1 MIDLY
6 TWPTPNGWKIH
17 IMLEECGLE
26 YRAHAVNIGEG
37 EQHQPEFLA
46 ISPNN
51 RIPAIVD
58 QDGPGGKPLSVFES
72 GAILIYL
79 AEKTGKFYSANLRD
93 QTQINQWL
101 MWQMGGIG
109 PMLGQNHHFVKYAP
123 EEIPYA
129 QTRYINETRR
139 LYGVADRQ
147 LADNEYLGGG
157 QYSIADVACYG
168 WMSLWE
174 GQKQDIT
181 EFPNVARWLDA
192 LSQRPGVQRGMALF
206 REKRRNF
213 AKVDTA
219 QEQLFGNKTS

>member
-26 YRAHAVNIGEG
+26 YRAHAVNIGKG
-37 EQHQPEFLA
+37 EQHQPEFLE

-147 LADNEYLGGG
+147 LADNEYLAGG